1 MDRCALCLGVL
12 QQQFGRTQRFLMRPL
27 RQPFDR
33 GFVEFAWR
41 VTARFVDQTFHTVL
55 APALPRLADGAD
67 IELLQLGDLAAQQS
81 LSEQQQSLGAF
92 ACAPVR

>member
-12 QQQFGRTQRFLMRPL
+12 QQQFGRTQRFLLGPL

-33 GFVEFAWR
+33 RLVEFAR
-41 VTARFVDQTFHTVL
+41 RATARLVDQTFHAVL
-55 APALPRLADGAD
+55 APALPRPADGAD

-81 LSEQQQSLGAF
+81 LSEQQQRLGAF